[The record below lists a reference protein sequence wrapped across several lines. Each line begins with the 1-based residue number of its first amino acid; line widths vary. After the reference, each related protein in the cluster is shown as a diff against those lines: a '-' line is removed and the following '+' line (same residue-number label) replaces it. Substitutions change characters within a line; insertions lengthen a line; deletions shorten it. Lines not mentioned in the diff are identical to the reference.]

1 MSAAS
6 VSTEAMTGVR
16 ACSLPDSCGVQEPG
30 AGWVDQLA
38 DVITRRI
45 TEKVFPA
52 RRGSVPFH
60 TSLRRFVRTNVL
72 SVANAHDAVCPPCEE
87 PQRSVQE
94 FGVWVAEQGFPLTAV
109 QNAYWTG
116 TRQLIDVWGEMGWPG
131 LAPLRHVDD
140 DPTNVPG
147 HVVSQVAATTFEFA
161 EHAMRASVTAYQ
173 EATASLRLDGAQ
185 RRRTVVETILAAGE
199 SRPDPAWDTA
209 LGYRLGGSHVGL
221 LLAAADRRQ
230 ADAVLK
236 NVQSLTGARDRLLLP
251 PDTTQWVAW
260 LGYGRAIPDTM
271 FDTLCRALR
280 DSGLHTAVG
289 RPRPG
294 VGGFC
299 ATHREAVR
307 AEGVRDR
314 LAAPSPCLS
323 FRDVS
328 LEDLLLHDRP
338 LATAFVNDELGAL
351 ADGGHRAARMRET
364 LSAWLSSGT
373 HTATAAR
380 LGIHENTVRL
390 RLNAVAD
397 ILGAGYLERRAELL
411 VALRLCNALSVAR
424 A

>member
-147 HVVSQVAATTFEFA
+147 HVVSQVLDVLSPGEALHLFTRIADEPEAARIVMA
-161 EHAMRASVTAYQ
+161 ACGSVP
-173 EATASLRLDGAQ
+173 
-185 RRRTVVETILAAGE
+185 LAI
-199 SRPDPAWDTA
+199 RI
-209 LGYRLGGSHVGL
+209 
-221 LLAAADRRQ
+221 AA
-230 ADAVLK
+230 
-236 NVQSLTGARDRLLLP
+236 
-251 PDTTQWVAW
+251 
-260 LGYGRAIPDTM
+260 
-271 FDTLCRALR
+271 C
-280 DSGLHTAVG
+280 
-289 RPRPG
+289 
-294 VGGFC
+294 
-299 ATHREAVR
+299 
-307 AEGVRDR
+307 R
-314 LAAPSPCLS
+314 LAA
-323 FRDVS
+323 
-328 LEDLLLHDRP
+328 RP
-338 LATAFVNDELGAL
+338 TW
-351 ADGGHRAARMRET
+351 R
-364 LSAWLSSGT
+364 
-373 HTATAAR
+373 
-380 LGIHENTVRL
+380 I
-390 RLNAVAD
+390 
-397 ILGAGYLERRAELL
+397 RR
-411 VALRLCNALSVAR
+411 
-424 A
+424 